1 MGYRQMFE
9 ELERDLCEI
18 TGYDHIS
25 FQPNSGAQGEY
36 AGLMAIMAYLE
47 HQGEAHRDVCLIPL
61 SAHGTNPA
69 SAQMAGMKVMMIM
82 IRMMT
87 ILMMIDQGGAHQVFS

>member
-1 MGYRQMFE
+1 MKLNSTTEMMPCSFPGFTDLHPFAPLEQATGYRQMFE

-36 AGLMAIMAYLE
+36 AGLMAIMALKR
-47 HQGEAHRDVCLIPL
+47 HQF
-61 SAHGTNPA
+61 
-69 SAQMAGMKVMMIM
+69 
-82 IRMMT
+82 
-87 ILMMIDQGGAHQVFS
+87 GGKTRGRTFNKRTRKYE